1 MNDLS
6 WFSDHNDSPNP
17 EPEHAL
23 SGYSPNPEPEHALSG
38 YSPNPEPEHAL
49 AGFSFQEHLRL

>member
-6 WFSDHNDSPNP
+6 LFSDDNDSPNP

-23 SGYSPNPEPEHALSG
+23 SG
-38 YSPNPEPEHAL
+38 PNPEPEHAL
-49 AGFSFQEHLRL
+49 AGFSFQEHVRL